1 MRTAELQ
8 KGIWQWFALDPANS
22 RSFTAVNKMC
32 TQLYSQYRPDQPGKN
47 ARYHLL
53 YPLLR
58 YGIIEF
64 YGDNRL
70 ALSPTAILEGDHG
83 VLFLNVPGVESA
95 LVKETQFFSLT
106 GLSGYPKSSAVRS
119 FIKET
124 GIPLSTFCL
133 RESLGCFPNLDTVV
147 KEWPEI
153 PLLDHERC
161 YHFNESNSWQLVI
174 PGKKGI
180 YKRSAEPYVQKMLLF
195 GPDQWKVVPKPEQH
209 IDAFSIAWLWS
220 KLQNG
225 QTMEV
230 TYLPKTQL
238 LTVHTPFFPL
248 LIERLLFVHT
258 LLNRKDLIDPLMR
271 QYFITPDEFKILNH
285 LFLNR
290 ITVI

>member
-1 MRTAELQ
+1 MRTVDLQ
-8 KGIWQWFALDPANS
+8 KGLWQWFALDPVNS
-22 RSFTAVNKMC
+22 RSFTAVNAVC

-83 VLFLNVPGVESA
+83 VLFLHVPGVESA
-95 LVKETQFFSLT
+95 LAKETPLFSLT
-106 GLSGYPKSSAVRS
+106 GLSVYTKSGAVRS
-119 FIKET
+119 FLKET
-124 GIPLSTFCL
+124 GIPASTFRL
-133 RESLGCFPNLDTVV
+133 RESLGRFPALDTVV
-147 KEWPEI
+147 KEWPETT
-153 PLLDHERC
+153 LLDLERC
-161 YHFNESNSWQLVI
+161 YHFNDANSWELVT
-174 PGKKGI
+174 PVKKGI
-180 YKRSAEPYVQKMLLF
+180 YKRSAEPYVQKMLLL
-195 GPDQWKVVPKPEQH
+195 GSDQWKVVPKPEQH

-220 KLQNG
+220 QLQNG
-225 QTMEV
+225 RTVEI

-238 LTVHTPFFPL
+238 LIVNIPFFPL

-258 LLNRKDLIDPLMR
+258 LLNKKDLIDPLKR
-271 QYFITPDEFKILNH
+271 QYFMTPDEFKTLNH
-285 LFLNR
+285 LFQNR